1 MEEIEIWKPLHVSEL
16 KDKYSVSNLGNVRND
31 ITKKVL
37 SNNSTRS
44 GYIFQIFIINGKR
57 KAFKTHILV
66 ANAFIEIPEELKNHP
81 WKVVN
86 HKDGNKLNNKLSNL
100 EWLTRQ
106 QNSQHAADTGL
117 APPVMRAVNQYDK
130 DGNFIKTW
138 KTIKY
143 AEVELGISK
152 GLIHNCCK
160 GRRKKGG
167 GFIWKYVEA
176 KPQDIQIEAPK
187 DGKQYKEYKNYL
199 ITKDGKVY
207 NIRLKRYM
215 RAHVN
220 ADGYEAIQLVSGPRP
235 KVDGDKR
242 HRSFKIDILVHR
254 LVAELFIP
262 NPENKPQVNHKN
274 KNKTDNNV
282 ENLEWVTGSEN
293 MKHARNY
300 KPKKIKKENN
310 LN

>member
-31 ITKKVL
+31 ITKNIL
-37 SNNSTRS
+37 SNNNKRS
-44 GYIFQIFIINGKR
+44 GYISQTFQINGKS
-57 KAFKTHILV
+57 KAYKTHILV
-66 ANAFIEIPEELKNHP
+66 ANAFIEIPEELKNEP
-81 WKVVN
+81 WRVVN

-106 QNSQHAADTGL
+106 QNSQHAADLGL
-117 APPVMRAVNQYDK
+117 TAQDARAVNQYDK
-130 DGNFIKTW
+130 DGNFIRAW
-138 KTIKY
+138 KTIKC
-143 AEVELGISK
+143 AVIELNICK
-152 GLIHNCCK
+152 RTIQLCCR
-160 GRRKKGG
+160 GERRTAG

-176 KPQDIQIEAPK
+176 KPHDIPIEAPE

-207 NIRLKRYM
+207 NIKMKRYM
-215 RAHVN
+215 KAHVN

-235 KVDGDKR
+235 KVEGDKR

-274 KNKTDNNV
+274 KNKTDNNI
-282 ENLEWVTGSEN
+282 ENLEWATGSEN
-293 MKHARNY
+293 MKHAHSY
-300 KPKKIKKENN
+300 KPENIKKKNN